1 VRISGLRVHEVG
13 PFTELSLH
21 FPEGNDPTKADT
33 ILLVGPN
40 GAGKSTLLYAL
51 AGLFSVQTTEL
62 GERFRSPS
70 SSVSV
75 DGVVGTDPFSQ
86 RATSPRSDETFD
98 EAVWQGRHHW
108 VHYPH
113 NPWSGLLDESTT
125 DISKSVSSA
134 KLMFAYSGTR
144 TISPANKQNIPLG
157 PLRQALDWSKPY
169 TFETF
174 LDWVKDI
181 LGRRNSALV
190 KGEKEDAG
198 RISEGLRRLEDFV
211 SEVVGSPSVFD
222 VRTEDGT
229 IVLVNG
235 ANSTPIHL
243 LPEGL
248 KSLLSWMGDLLRRL
262 YSLTTGGVAHH
273 ELPIVLLLDEI
284 EVHLHPKWQRLVVPA
299 VERLLPNAQI
309 FMSTHS
315 PFVLASASDAQI
327 VWLSENGTV
336 REDLPTDS
344 LRGFTY
350 PGILE
355 LMGIDSLQDVETQRQ
370 LGELDDVVAQVRS
383 GTKMMADF
391 ELVAEL
397 LPQTEDV
404 LLTVDFQRSQL
415 KHLRR
420 TA

>member
-1 VRISGLRVHEVG
+1 VRISGLRVHQVG
-13 PFTELSLH
+13 PFQELSLV
-21 FPEGNDPTKADT
+21 FPEGNDATKADT
-33 ILLVGPN
+33 ILFVGPN

-75 DGVVGTDPFSQ
+75 DGVVGTDPFTLN
-86 RATSPRSDETFD
+86 ATPPRFDETFGG
-98 EAVWQGRHHW
+98 AVWQGPHHW
-108 VHYPH
+108 VHYP
-113 NPWSGLLDESTT
+113 NGTWSGLSDESAM

-144 TISPANKQNIPLG
+144 TISAANQQNVPTG
-157 PLRQALDWSKPY
+157 PLQQALDWSKPY

-174 LDWVKDI
+174 LGWVKDI

-190 KGEKEDAG
+190 KGEIGDAG

-211 SEVVGSPSVFD
+211 SEVVGSPSSFD
-222 VRTEDGT
+222 VRTEDGR

-235 ANSTPIHL
+235 QNSAPM
-243 LPEGL
+243 
-248 KSLLSWMGDLLRRL
+248 LSWMGDLLRRL